1 MRPVTSSSRAWASPT
16 TSGSRYVAAIP
27 GCIPRRT
34 NGAPSRA
41 DAAAYRMS
49 QARARHRPAPIA
61 GPLTAATVGT
71 SSRRID
77 SQAR

>member
-1 MRPVTSSSRAWASPT
+1 MPSF
-16 TSGSRYVAAIP
+16 
-27 GCIPRRT
+27 T

-41 DAAAYRMS
+41 PRAAYRMS
-49 QARARHRPAPIA
+49 QASATHSPAPTA
-61 GPLTAATVGT
+61 GPLTAAMVGT